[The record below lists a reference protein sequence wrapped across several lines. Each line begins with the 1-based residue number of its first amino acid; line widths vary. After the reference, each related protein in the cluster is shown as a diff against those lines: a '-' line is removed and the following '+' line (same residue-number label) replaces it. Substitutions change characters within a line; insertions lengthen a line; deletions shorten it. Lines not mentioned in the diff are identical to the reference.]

1 MTTTITS
8 PEKMLELVQ
17 GQLVAY
23 NKKDLDAF
31 CNYFHPDVEVYRLNQ
46 NEMTCRGIE
55 TFKGLYQNRFSE
67 NPNLLCEIKHRTVLQ
82 NTILDE
88 EWITGVEGVPTPGH
102 VVAIYAFRDNLI
114 AQVWFA
120 R

>member
-1 MTTTITS
+1 MTTITTP

-17 GQLVAY
+17 GQLIAY
-23 NKKDLDAF
+23 NKKDLEVF
-31 CNYFHPDVEVYRLNQ
+31 CTYFHPEVEVYRLNQ
-46 NEMTCRGIE
+46 NELTCRGIE
-55 TFKGLYQNRFSE
+55 TFRGLYKNRFLD
-67 NPNLLCEIKHRTVLQ
+67 NPKLLCEIRHRTVLE

-88 EWITGVEGVPTPGH
+88 EWITGVEGVSSPGH

-114 AQVWFA
+114 AQVWFT